1 MINKKISRKRFYYFL
16 PLSLLWSCT
25 QDNPTQIDRGVLP
38 EISELIAP
46 SVVYNQSLRKHLISV
61 KVADP
66 QGLTDIS
73 EVSYKIT
80 PSGASVP
87 VLHGQL
93 VDNGTQ
99 GDILPKDGVFVAQID
114 GQFAG
119 NLTGEFKLEVSA
131 RDVAGNV
138 SNVLG
143 AIIQVLAGSENAA
156 PEITGVAV
164 PATVPVD
171 SAFTFLI
178 SVAVTDAEGQA
189 DIQKVTYQFFP
200 PAHPNPTKEDTL
212 SDRGVAGDLIA
223 GDGVYSATLS
233 SSLFAK
239 IADYFI
245 RFQAEDRAGNQSPA
259 RVVTLRGRFQI
270 TGAPVISNI
279 SVPEIVNAAVNSVAL
294 IAAAV
299 SDPQGLADIDT
310 VQVRIFLPEGPEAAN
325 SPLIL
330 RDDGNPTLS
339 GDQVAGDGVF
349 SGLLSLPGNGTSP
362 IDFKLVFQARDQS
375 GKSSNPVDHILTV
388 AFNDAPYISNLV
400 APSQVQIDPQRDVK
414 ILITI
419 KAKDPQGVADIDTVQ
434 FRSFLPSG
442 QEANNSPIQ
451 LFDNGDAD
459 QGDDR
464 AGDGI
469 FSRFI
474 FLPSQGVTPG
484 DFRFVFQA
492 RDKSD
497 LLSNTIEHI
506 LRVTQ

>member
-1 MINKKISRKRFYYFL
+1 MARLKKDNPLYLVLIISM
-16 PLSLLWSCT
+16 LLGCT
-25 QDNPTQIDRGVLP
+25 QDTPVQIDRGVLP
-38 EISELIAP
+38 EISELSAP
-46 SVVYNQSLRKHLISV
+46 SFVYNQSLRKHIISV
-61 KVADP
+61 KVEDP
-66 QGLTDIS
+66 QGRADIL
-73 EVSYKIT
+73 EVSFKIT
-80 PSGASVP
+80 QSGATVP
-87 VLHGQL
+87 ALQGQL
-93 VDNGTQ
+93 VDDGTQ
-99 GDILPKDGVFVAQID
+99 GDILPKDGVFAAQID
-114 GQFAG
+114 GSFAG
-119 NLTGEFKLEVSA
+119 TAAGEFKLEVSA
-131 RDVAGNV
+131 RDLGGNA
-138 SNVLG
+138 SNALNATIMVREG
-143 AIIQVLAGSENAA
+143 TENVP
-156 PEITGVAV
+156 PEIASVVA

-178 SVAVTDAEGQA
+178 AITVTDAEGRTDVQRA
-189 DIQKVTYQFFP
+189 TYQFFP
-200 PAHPNPTKEDTL
+200 PSHPNPTKEDTL
-212 SDRGVAGDLIA
+212 SDNGDAGDLIA

-233 SSLFAK
+233 SSLFEK

-245 RFQAEDRAGNQSPA
+245 RFQAEDRAGNKSSA

-270 TGAPVISNI
+270 SGAPVIVNI
-279 SVPEIVNAAVNSVAL
+279 AAPEIVNAVVNPIAL
-294 IAAAV
+294 VSATV

-325 SPLIL
+325 SPLML
-330 RDDGNPTLS
+330 RDDGNPALS
-339 GDQVAGDGVF
+339 GDQVAGDGIF
-349 SGLLSLPGNGTSP
+349 SGLLSLPDNGTSP
-362 IDFKLVFQARDQS
+362 IDFKLVFAARDHS
-375 GKSSNPVDHILTV
+375 GKPSNTVERILTV

-400 APSQVQIDPQRDVK
+400 APDQVQIDPQRDVK

-442 QEANNSPIQ
+442 EEANNSPIQ

-459 QGDDR
+459 LGDDR

-492 RDKSD
+492 RDKSS
-497 LLSNTIEHI
+497 LFSNTIEHI